1 LLHAGVLSALL
12 PAIERLLEAAD
23 ESQLAHSKLHLVPLL
38 EEYLT
43 TLARQQP
50 ADPVAAL
57 VTMLI
62 NRPNAVESR
71 PENSQTDDSS
81 RNESDDIVAER
92 RLLALYLRN
101 SGPAGSGVAPDA
113 TTRLRLPLA
122 ALANGSTRGTLSSS
136 FVRQSTNPE
145 SLGDDQRSFMMT
157 PRASFSL
164 TPRLTGRRTA
174 RSGNGSSTECDSA
187 RAVGDGS
194 GLIKV
199 RICKSA
205 CTQVNVA

>member
-1 LLHAGVLSALL
+1 MLHAGVLPALL
-12 PAIERLLEAAD
+12 PAIERLLEAAG
-23 ESQLAHSKLHLVPLL
+23 EFQLARTKLHLVPLL

-57 VTMLI
+57 VTMLT
-62 NRPNAVESR
+62 NRPNTVEFR
-71 PENSQTDDSS
+71 PENSQTHDSS
-81 RNESDDIVAER
+81 RIESDDIVAER

-101 SGPAGSGVAPDA
+101 SGPAGSEAAP

-122 ALANGSTRGTLSSS
+122 ALAKGNTRETLSSS
-136 FVRQSTNPE
+136 FVKQSTNPE

-174 RSGNGSSTECDSA
+174 RSGNGSSSECDSA

-199 RICKSA
+199 RICKRMY
-205 CTQVNVA
+205 TQVNVA